1 VTTNQQL
8 AGQLRHQADD
18 IMGQRKVLLVTA
30 VALAESRTVTG
41 ARKVIAGWDGPPDV
55 RDSALKLLDELTT
68 ATTEEVT
75 ASRSLGV
82 A

>member
-18 IMGQRKVLLVTA
+18 IMGQRRILLVTA

-41 ARKVIAGWDGPPDV
+41 ARKSRTVTGTRKVLAGWDGPE
-55 RDSALKLLDELTT
+55 SLKIAALELLDRLADAAGT
-68 ATTEEVT
+68 
-75 ASRSLGV
+75 
-82 A
+82 

>member
-1 VTTNQQL
+1 MTNAEL
-8 AGQLRHQADD
+8 AADLVRQAGEA
-18 IMGQRKVLLVTA
+18 MTQRRVLLVTA
-30 VALAESRTVTG
+30 VALGESRTVTG
-41 ARKVIAGWDGPPDV
+41 ARKVIAGWDGPASV

-75 ASRSLGV
+75 ASRSPGV